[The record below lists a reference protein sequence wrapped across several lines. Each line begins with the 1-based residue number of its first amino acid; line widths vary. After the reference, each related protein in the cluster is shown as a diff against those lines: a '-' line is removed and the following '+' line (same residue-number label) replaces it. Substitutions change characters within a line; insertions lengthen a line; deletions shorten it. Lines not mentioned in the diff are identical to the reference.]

1 MNAVPPR
8 NIRHIWG
15 VAKSYETYVGAKEF
29 QPKGEIFNKIQEVG
43 EEYGATT
50 GRKRQVN
57 WMDLNFLRKVIR
69 FIFSNQD
76 L

>member
-8 NIRHIWG
+8 NIRHVWG
-15 VAKSYETYVGAKEF
+15 VAKAYETYVGAKKF
-29 QPKGEIFNKIQEVG
+29 QPKGEIFDKIQEVG

-57 WMDLNFLRKVIR
+57 WMDLNFLRK
-69 FIFSNQD
+69 N
-76 L
+76 